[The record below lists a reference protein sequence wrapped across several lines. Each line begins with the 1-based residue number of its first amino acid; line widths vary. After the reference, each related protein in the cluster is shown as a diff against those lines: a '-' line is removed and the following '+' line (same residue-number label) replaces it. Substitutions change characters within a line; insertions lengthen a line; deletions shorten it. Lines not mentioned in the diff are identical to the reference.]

1 LCYYILL
8 VVVVVVEVELEV
20 EVVAEEVG
28 EVAEQYIH
36 RL

>member
-8 VVVVVVEVELEV
+8 VVVVEVELEV